1 MMLPKI
7 VAITLIT
14 STVHLLSYFMKTIF
28 IYLSNLQIQ
37 PRLVANKL
45 INQKKIFIAIVNSFL
60 FVSLNSHV
68 YVKYF
73 KFPR

>member
-1 MMLPKI
+1 MLPKI

-45 INQKKIFIAIVNSFL
+45 INKINSL
-60 FVSLNSHV
+60 LQLLIHSCLLV
-68 YVKYF
+68 
-73 KFPR
+73 